1 MNKLLQVNKKLLLFL
16 LLGIIVIF
24 IATIILNKTD
34 ISLNQTIKKKS
45 TGPNFDIINPS
56 FTINNKQKI
65 SVKAEKG
72 NFISNQKILL
82 ENNVMFK
89 SSKFKIQTN
98 KAIYNKLNQEVNSNE
113 VTRFQSEGTL
123 IISEGFEIT
132 ENGNV
137 IFFNGKTKLNLDK
150 QDSKWKYL

>member
-1 MNKLLQVNKKLLLFL
+1 MNRLLQVNKKLLLFL

-34 ISLNQTIKKKS
+34 ISLNQAIKKKS

-72 NFISNQKILL
+72 NFISDQKILL

-113 VTRFQSEGTL
+113 LTRFQSEGTM

-132 ENGNV
+132 ENGNI
-137 IFFNGKTKLNLDK
+137 IFFNGKTKLNLIK
-150 QDSKWKYL
+150 

>member
-1 MNKLLQVNKKLLLFL
+1 MNRLLQVNKKLLLFL

-72 NFISNQKILL
+72 NFISDQKILL

-113 VTRFQSEGTL
+113 LTRFQSEGTM

-132 ENGNV
+132 ENGNI
-137 IFFNGKTKLNLDK
+137 IFFNGRTKLNLDK
-150 QDSKWKYL
+150 QASK

>member
-16 LLGIIVIF
+16 LLGIIIIF
-24 IATIILNKTD
+24 IVTVLLNKTD
-34 ISLNQTIKKKS
+34 ISLNQTVEKKS

-72 NFISNQKILL
+72 NFISDQKILL

-113 VTRFQSEGTL
+113 LTRFQSEGTM

-132 ENGNV
+132 ENGNI
-137 IFFNGKTKLNLDK
+137 IFFNGRTKLNLDK
-150 QDSKWKYL
+150 QASKWKYL

>member
-16 LLGIIVIF
+16 LLVIIVIF

-34 ISLNQTIKKKS
+34 ISLNQAIKKKS
-45 TGPNFDIINPS
+45 TGPDFDIINPS

-72 NFISNQKILL
+72 NFISDQKILL

-98 KAIYNKLNQEVNSNE
+98 KAIYNKLNQEVNSNAM
-113 VTRFQSEGTL
+113 TRFQSEGT
-123 IISEGFEIT
+123 IIVSEGFKIT

-150 QDSKWKYL
+150 KNKQ